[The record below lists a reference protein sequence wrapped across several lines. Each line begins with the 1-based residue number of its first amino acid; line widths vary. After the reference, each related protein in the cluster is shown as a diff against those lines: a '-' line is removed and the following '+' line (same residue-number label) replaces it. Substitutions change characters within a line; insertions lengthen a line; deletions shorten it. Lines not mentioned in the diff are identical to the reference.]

1 MVRRNKKEEK
11 SKSPHLRYIDIYI
24 CMSQIQNLNG
34 QKSPFVVPNELFKY
48 KAGCGHSSSAMKDR
62 GGEVI
67 AHLTR
72 ALG

>member
-1 MVRRNKKEEK
+1 MDRKA
-11 SKSPHLRYIDIYI
+11 L
-24 CMSQIQNLNG
+24 
-34 QKSPFVVPNELFKY
+34 FVVPNELFKY
-48 KAGCGHSSSAMKDR
+48 KAGRGHSSSAMKDR